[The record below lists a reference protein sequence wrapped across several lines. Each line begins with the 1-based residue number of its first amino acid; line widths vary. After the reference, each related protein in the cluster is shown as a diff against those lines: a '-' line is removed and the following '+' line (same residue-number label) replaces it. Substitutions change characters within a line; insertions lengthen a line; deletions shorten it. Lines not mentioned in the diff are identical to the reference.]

1 MILRED
7 NDNGDD
13 MIMRIM
19 IRILGMKRI
28 IRTKRIVMRR
38 RREGATTSIM
48 IMTPLFIITLWNENN
63 YNYATVICMYV

>member
-28 IRTKRIVMRR
+28 VMRR
-38 RREGATTSIM
+38 RRVGATTSIM
-48 IMTPLFIITLWNENN
+48 IMTTLFIITLWNENI

>member
-28 IRTKRIVMRR
+28 VMRR
-38 RREGATTSIM
+38 RRVGATTSIM
-48 IMTPLFIITLWNENN
+48 IMTTLFIITLWNENN

>member
-1 MILRED
+1 MMILRED

-28 IRTKRIVMRR
+28 MMRR
-38 RREGATTSIM
+38 RRVGATTSIM
-48 IMTPLFIITLWNENN
+48 IMTTLFIITLWNENN

>member
-7 NDNGDD
+7 HDNGDD

-28 IRTKRIVMRR
+28 VMRR
-38 RREGATTSIM
+38 RRVGATTSIM
-48 IMTPLFIITLWNENN
+48 IMTTLFIITLWNENN